1 MAGAPATLRPLDD
14 KIVIQ
19 PRQTPSLIVLKGY
32 AQEYNRLRDVRVTS
46 PKRDPPPVDPGKG
59 HRDHREGAQRTRQ
72 VNVAHRGRILIV
84 DDEPKI
90 GSFIGR
96 ALTAAGYAT
105 EFACSGADALRSYA
119 AGSYDLVILDLVIG
133 DMDGRQVLGQ
143 LLTAHPDQ
151 AVIVLSCVADVAAK
165 VDLLER
171 GAQDYLTKPFSLAEL
186 LARVRVRLR
195 TEPYHADHRPAPEA
209 PAELQPLMPPL
220 TAPQLTSQAHGEV
233 IRAGHVTLDIGRLVA
248 DIGKGPVPLTRLE
261 FLLLR
266 ELAEHPGHS
275 VSKGRLLAAVWG
287 YDFDPGS
294 NVVDVCIRRIRSKLG
309 FELIKTV
316 RGEGYQLVSL
326 PRRGRDRSGARHLR
340 HSRLAAGVAL
350 ALQPARA
357 RRDLGRL
364 LHAQPHRHLLVR
376 VLGDH
381 PLPLHLD
388 QPDAA
393 VRLPL
398 LADPSDDVDPRRG
411 DGDHRLWHRP

>member
-1 MAGAPATLRPLDD
+1 
-14 KIVIQ
+14 
-19 PRQTPSLIVLKGY
+19 
-32 AQEYNRLRDVRVTS
+32 
-46 PKRDPPPVDPGKG
+46 
-59 HRDHREGAQRTRQ
+59 

-96 ALTAAGYAT
+96 ALTAAGYTT
-105 EFACSGADALRSYA
+105 EFACSGAEALRSHA
-119 AGSYDLVILDLVIG
+119 SASYDLVILDLLIG
-133 DMDGRQVLGQ
+133 DVDGRQLLGQ
-143 LLTAHPDQ
+143 LLTARPDQ

-195 TEPYHADHRPAPEA
+195 TEPHHTGPHHTGPHHAGYPHAPEA
-209 PAELQPLMPPL
+209 PGQPESAQPQPLMPPL
-220 TAPQLTSQAHGEV
+220 TAPQLASQAHGEV
-233 IRAGHVTLDIGRLVA
+233 IKVGQVTLDIGRLVA
-248 DIGKGPVPLTRLE
+248 DIGQGPVPLTRLE

-316 RGEGYQLVSL
+316 RGEGYQLVS
-326 PRRGRDRSGARHLR
+326 
-340 HSRLAAGVAL
+340 
-350 ALQPARA
+350 
-357 RRDLGRL
+357 
-364 LHAQPHRHLLVR
+364 
-376 VLGDH
+376 
-381 PLPLHLD
+381 
-388 QPDAA
+388 
-393 VRLPL
+393 
-398 LADPSDDVDPRRG
+398 
-411 DGDHRLWHRP
+411 